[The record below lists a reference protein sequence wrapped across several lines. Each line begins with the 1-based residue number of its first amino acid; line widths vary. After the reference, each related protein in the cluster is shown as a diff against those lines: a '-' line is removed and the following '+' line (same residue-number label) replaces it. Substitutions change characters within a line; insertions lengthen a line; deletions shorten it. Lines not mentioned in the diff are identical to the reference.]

1 MNIKRRWTT
10 AVALLLA
17 IGSATAQ
24 EFKLT
29 PSGYFQNQGVDV
41 MVFDDL

>member
-1 MNIKRRWTT
+1 MNVKRRWTT
-10 AVALLLA
+10 AVAFLLA

-29 PSGYFQNQGVDV
+29 PSGYFQTKGW
-41 MVFDDL
+41 M